1 MVGAFSQGNQGY
13 IMSDIDGNFI
23 LTFSEVDLNG
33 MDQITV
39 SCDAFINQTSYE
51 GDGVN
56 NASNSDRIAIYIINP
71 ETGDRIDL
79 INSTGQDIN
88 DLNIAGQLGLTGPNH
103 SNSRVVPNPVTTN
116 FSISS
121 RPFDLRAIYIK
132 NIFGRTV
139 WRGSSEHSAWEIS
152 HLNSGLYFL
161 NIERDNST
169 WTQKIIKN

>member
-1 MVGAFSQGNQGY
+1 MIEAR
-13 IMSDIDGNFI
+13 
-23 LTFSEVDLNG
+23 
-33 MDQITV
+33 
-39 SCDAFINQTSYE
+39 
-51 GDGVN
+51 N
-56 NASNSDRIAIYIINP
+56 NASDEAFF
-71 ETGDRIDL
+71 ID
-79 INSTGQDIN
+79 
-88 DLNIAGQLGLTGPNH
+88 NIKFEGQLGLTGPNH

>member
-1 MVGAFSQGNQGY
+1 MRIQILSSICLLTLNLNSFSQALFHANFEEHPVTSALY
-13 IMSDIDGNFI
+13 YDSDEAFFID
-23 LTFSEVDLNG
+23 
-33 MDQITV
+33 
-39 SCDAFINQTSYE
+39 
-51 GDGVN
+51 
-56 NASNSDRIAIYIINP
+56 
-71 ETGDRIDL
+71 
-79 INSTGQDIN
+79 
-88 DLNIAGQLGLTGPNH
+88 NIKFEGQLGLTGPNH